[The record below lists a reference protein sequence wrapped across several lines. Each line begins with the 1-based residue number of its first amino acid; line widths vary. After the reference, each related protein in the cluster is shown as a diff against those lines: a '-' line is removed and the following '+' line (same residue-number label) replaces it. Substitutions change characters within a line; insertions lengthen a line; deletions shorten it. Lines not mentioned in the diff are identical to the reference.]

1 MKVVVNATPLIGL
14 ALINR
19 LELLPALFED
29 VIVPRAVYEEVAL
42 HGSGRA
48 GAAALTQATWV
59 QVREPDTTPTIEP
72 LLLGLDAGELQVL
85 LLARTLQPD
94 WVLVDERLGR
104 RVAQALQLPVKG
116 TVGVLLAAFHAEL
129 LTKTKAREA
138 VQQLREQGFRI
149 SPEVLAWFDQEL
161 EQS

>member
-29 VIVPRAVYEEVAL
+29 VIVPHAVYEEVAL

-48 GAAALTQATWV
+48 GATALTQATWV

-85 LLARTLQPD
+85 LLARSLEPD
-94 WVLVDERLGR
+94 WVLIDERLGR
-104 RVAQALQLPVKG
+104 RVAKALQLPVKG

-129 LTKTKAREA
+129 LTQAEAREA

-149 SPEVLAWFDQEL
+149 SPEVMTWFEQEL
-161 EQS
+161 DQP